1 MSERIKHFIIGLVA
15 GSVALALSFFLR
27 IFAGGLFIPELAA
40 QTLFSLMP
48 GAVESQAVETLG
60 LLAKYSA
67 FAGAI
72 VTNLFLY
79 GVLGV
84 LLYGTYRRLAQKG
97 YLVNV
102 LQLSL
107 LSYSVLFVLAVILLE
122 TTEVI
127 TQLLPIQ
134 LAFLYLLP
142 PHIAFGFILYSLF
155 QRQVVRPELINQKS
169 LTRERSIDLGRRQF
183 LRIGVAGALASAFLF
198 YGTDLLS
205 PKSAKP
211 SDKRAQPTESTSG
224 FEGKFAA
231 PGLASFFASE
241 VTPND
246 RFYQVDINIV
256 TPVVD
261 ANTWTL
267 TVKGLLNNP
276 LELMYE
282 ELKSMPAV
290 EAYATLECVS
300 NKIGDDLISTALWKG
315 VLLKSIL
322 EKAQVRPEA
331 TYIVFRCYDGYDV
344 GIPLERGLEGTI
356 LAYEM
361 NGVTLPAEHGFPL
374 RAIVPGLYGM
384 MNAKWIMEIELVNNV
399 HEGFWQRKGW
409 SNNAEY
415 QIHSTIVLP
424 REALKS
430 RFGDLGS
437 SRVMLGSKV
446 PIVGIAFA
454 GDKGI
459 SKVEISTDGG
469 KSWQIA
475 RMKEPLSKNTWVL
488 WAYEWNPPAEGRYS
502 IIVRATDG
510 MGKVQP
516 AELRKPFPSGSTGY
530 HTVDITAEA

>member
-1 MSERIKHFIIGLVA
+1 MSDRSKCFVIGLVA
-15 GSVALALSFFLR
+15 GSAALILSFFLR
-27 IFAGGLFIPELAA
+27 IFTGGLFIPELAA
-40 QTLFSLMP
+40 QTLFSVMP
-48 GAVESQAVETLG
+48 GAVESQAVATLG
-60 LLAKYSA
+60 SLAKYSA
-67 FAGAI
+67 FAGAT
-72 VTNLFLY
+72 VGNLFLY
-79 GVLGV
+79 GALGV
-84 LLYGTYRRLAQKG
+84 LLHRTYRRLTQKG
-97 YLVNV
+97 HFNV

-107 LSYSVLFVLAVILLE
+107 LSYSILFVLAVILLE

-127 TQLLPIQ
+127 THTLPIH
-134 LAFLYLLP
+134 LVSLYLLP
-142 PHIAFGFILYSLF
+142 PHIAFGFILYIMF
-155 QRQVVRPELINQKS
+155 QRQVARPEIINQTS
-169 LTRERSIDLGRRQF
+169 LRRECSIDLRRRQF
-183 LRIGVAGALASAFLF
+183 FRIAVAGVVASAFLF
-198 YGTDLLS
+198 YGVDLLS
-205 PKSAKP
+205 PKSSKP
-211 SDKRAQPTESTSG
+211 SDKRASQPVESSSS
-224 FEGKFAA
+224 FESEFAT
-231 PGLASFFASE
+231 PELASFFASE
-241 VTPND
+241 VTRND

-261 ANTWTL
+261 ANSWRL

-276 LELMYE
+276 LELTYE

-290 EAYATLECVS
+290 EEHATLECVS
-300 NKIGDDLISTALWKG
+300 NKIGEDLISTALWKG
-315 VLLKSIL
+315 VPLKSIL
-322 EKAQVRPEA
+322 GKAQVKPEA

-344 GIPLERGLEGTI
+344 GIPLEGGLETI

-374 RAIVPGLYGM
+374 RAIVPELYGM

-424 REALKS
+424 RGALRS

-437 SRVMLGSKV
+437 SRVMLGSNV

-488 WAYEWNPPAEGRYS
+488 WAYEWNPPAEGRYN

-530 HTVDITAEA
+530 HIVDITAEA